1 MDKDSLLAKVNQLT
15 GKDYTHKSLLETIEV
30 LCVKIVKFQEDVQ
43 IKNNLMEILKKSN
56 REYQTTIES
65 LIESEE
71 ILLEQNKKLR
81 QQIHSFRCKT
91 TYKVYEENLKLMEE
105 LALIKGEMSG

>member
-1 MDKDSLLAKVNQLT
+1 MDEINQL
-15 GKDYTHKSLLETIEV
+15 KKQILDL
-30 LCVKIVKFQEDVQ
+30 KISK
-43 IKNNLMEILKKSN
+43 
-56 REYQTTIES
+56 
-65 LIESEE
+65 E

-91 TYKVYEENLKLMEE
+91 TFRVYEENLKLAEE

>member
-1 MDKDSLLAKVNQLT
+1 MD
-15 GKDYTHKSLLETIEV
+15 
-30 LCVKIVKFQEDVQ
+30 
-43 IKNNLMEILKKSN
+43 EINELKKRISDL
-56 REYQTTIES
+56 EIS
-65 LIESEE
+65 KE

-91 TYKVYEENLKLMEE
+91 TFRVYEENLKLAEE